1 MEVGG
6 GLVAGGSGELRGRD
20 RGPRRI
26 APPGMPHAVSQAGR
40 GRGATKGRTL
50 GLDRKTEGVFF
61 YHNGL
66 MARLGYAGPYP
77 CNP

>member
-26 APPGMPHAVSQAGR
+26 APPGMPRAVSRAGWGR
-40 GRGATKGRTL
+40 GVTKGRAL
-50 GLDRKTEGVFF
+50 GLERKTEGVFVF
-61 YHNGL
+61 